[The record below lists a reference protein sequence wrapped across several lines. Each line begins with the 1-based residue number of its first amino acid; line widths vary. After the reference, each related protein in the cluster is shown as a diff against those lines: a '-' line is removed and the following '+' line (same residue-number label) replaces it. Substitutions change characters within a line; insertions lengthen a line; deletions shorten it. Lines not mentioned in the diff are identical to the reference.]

1 MVGYPR
7 AVGPLEPTKW
17 PAEAKAPCGWAGR
30 LRTQWS
36 TVILEI
42 ERARIDMAKSKS
54 STAAVTPKED
64 NAVVKY
70 FKETR
75 AELRKVVWPTRE
87 ETKNLTLI
95 IVSVTVAMAM
105 FLGLLDY
112 IFQIV
117 AAGVISGN
125 YIWIGVAVI
134 LFIAGAAAFYFN
146 IRQE

>member
-1 MVGYPR
+1 
-7 AVGPLEPTKW
+7 
-17 PAEAKAPCGWAGR
+17 
-30 LRTQWS
+30 
-36 TVILEI
+36 
-42 ERARIDMAKSKS
+42 MAKSKS

-64 NAVVKY
+64 NTVVKY
-70 FKETR
+70 LKETR
-75 AELRKVVWPTRE
+75 AELRKVVWPTCE

-125 YIWIGVAVI
+125 YIWIGIAVI
-134 LFIAGAAAFYFN
+134 LLVAGAAAFYFN
-146 IRQE
+146 SRQE